1 MVLLDT
7 NICIYAIR
15 NRSTAV
21 LRRLRARRPGEVA
34 ISAITMAE
42 LQFGVAK
49 SARPEANAEALRL
62 FVAPLEVLPF
72 DDAAAAQVG
81 RIRGY
86 LEPRGIAIGAM
97 DLLIA
102 AHAASVPATVVTND
116 GADFRRVPGL
126 EVENWA
132 R

>member
-15 NRSTAV
+15 QRPTAV
-21 LRRLRARRPGEVA
+21 LRRLRATRRGEVA

-49 SARPEANAEALRL
+49 SARPDANAEALRL
-62 FVAPLEVLPF
+62 FVAPFDVLPF
-72 DDAAAAQVG
+72 DEAAAAHYG
-81 RIRGY
+81 RIRSY
-86 LEPRGIAIGAM
+86 LEPRGIGIGTM

-102 AHAASVPATVVTND
+102 AHAASIPAIVVTND
-116 GADFRRVPGL
+116 EAEFRRVPGL

>member
-1 MVLLDT
+1 MLLLDT

-15 NRSTAV
+15 QRPTAV
-21 LRRLRARRPGEVA
+21 LRRLRATRRGEVA

-49 SARPEANAEALRL
+49 SARPDANAEALRA
-62 FVAPLEVLPF
+62 FVAPFEVLPF
-72 DDAAAAQVG
+72 DDAAAGYYGQ
-81 RIRGY
+81 IRSY
-86 LEPRGIAIGAM
+86 LEPRGIAIGTM

-102 AHAASVPATVVTND
+102 AHAASIPATVVTND
-116 GADFRRVPGL
+116 EAEFRRVPGL
-126 EVENWA
+126 EIENWA

>member
-15 NRSTAV
+15 NRPTAV
-21 LRRLRARRPGEVA
+21 LRRLRATRRGEIA

-49 SARPEANAEALRL
+49 SARPDANAEALRV
-62 FVAPLEVLPF
+62 FVAPFEVLPF
-72 DDAAAAQVG
+72 DDAAAAQYG
-81 RIRGY
+81 RIRSY
-86 LEPRGIAIGAM
+86 LEPRGIAIGTM

-102 AHAASVPATVVTND
+102 AHAASIPATVVTND
-116 GADFRRVPGL
+116 EADFRRVPGL